1 MKKPVESVPHP
12 GKGLLDLMKAAKVPQ
27 TPDNF
32 MNLNYLGEPPKK
44 ISAEERAE
52 IPPHL
57 QPYVK

>member
-1 MKKPVESVPHP
+1 M
-12 GKGLLDLMKAAKVPQ
+12 MKAAKVPQ